1 MESSYCYLLNS
12 EIGSKNDSLSKKNV
26 ETLDQ
31 TEDLENDD
39 SCGNTVSSESSSK
52 STKIVDLILNTDL
65 NTLKKNLY
73 NEEEFRSINHSEPI
87 HIFLKIKP
95 LSIQE
100 IIKQKDEVILII
112 LYHLVKK

>member
-1 MESSYCYLLNS
+1 MESSYCYLLNN
-12 EIGSKNDSLSKKNV
+12 ETGSKNDSLSKKNV

-31 TEDLENDD
+31 SEDLEYDD
-39 SCGNTVSSESSSK
+39 SCSNTVSSESSSK
-52 STKIVDLILNTDL
+52 STKNEDLTFCGNTDL

-87 HIFLKIKP
+87 HVFLKIKP

-112 LYHLVKK
+112 FL